1 MANRTLAGRAWAAL
15 AVVGAAV
22 GVACQGAATDPG
34 ATAAVSV
41 TMQRVGAGTAA
52 QAAAGWFAS
61 ASGGMGRID
70 LATVDSL
77 MVTLDRIE
85 FLPAVQDEGDENGEN
100 GDGEGGGWVPLDVE
114 DVRFDLLAL
123 PTTDETGIVLVT
135 GELPVGDYL
144 RVRLFVTDPMVWF
157 NTPILLG
164 QAFTFDADV
173 GYEVFIPSG
182 DQTGIKTDQGFS
194 VPEGGGDVALVFDE
208 NASLANVAATGNGS
222 VILAPVIRV
231 TGQ

>member
-135 GELPVGDYL
+135 GELPVVDYL

>member
-1 MANRTLAGRAWAAL
+1 MANRTLTGRAWASL
-15 AVVGAAV
+15 AVLGAAV
-22 GVACQGAATDPG
+22 GAACQGQPGDPD

-61 ASGGMGRID
+61 ATGGMGRID

-100 GDGEGGGWVPLDVE
+100 GDGEGGGWVSLDVE

-157 NTPILLG
+157 NTPIQLG
-164 QAFTFDADV
+164 QAFTFDPDV
-173 GYEVFIPSG
+173 GYDVFIPSG

-194 VPEGGGDVALVFDE
+194 IPEGGGDVTLVFDE
-208 NASLANVAATGNGS
+208 NASLANVAATGNGR

-231 TGQ
+231 NNP

>member
-100 GDGEGGGWVPLDVE
+100 GDGEGGGWVSLDVE
-114 DVRFDLLAL
+114 AVRFDLLAL

-173 GYEVFIPSG
+173 GYDVFIPSG